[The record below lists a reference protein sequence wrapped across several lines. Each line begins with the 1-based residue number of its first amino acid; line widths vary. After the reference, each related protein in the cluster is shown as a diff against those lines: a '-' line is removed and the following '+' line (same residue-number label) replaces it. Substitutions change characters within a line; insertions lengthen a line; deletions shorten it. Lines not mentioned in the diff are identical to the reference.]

1 MSGGPSQPEQ
11 GEAQWTPPVDLS
23 HLSSEQQVIV
33 KEMLREES
41 GAFATDDGD
50 IECAEHLKLE
60 INLRD
65 DVPVQKTY
73 NSIPKPLYE
82 ELNSKTEDDRQPI
95 PRIQDILNSLSGNT
109 YFAVL
114 DQGKAYHQGFVAE
127 EHRHLTA
134 FITPW
139 GLFQWNRIP
148 FGLKNAPATY
158 QRYMEKCL
166 EGLCDE
172 ICIPYLDDVLVYSR
186 TFSEHVY
193 NVQKVLRRLQEYG
206 IKLKPKKC
214 ELFKPRVRYL
224 GRIVSADGYTMDSAD
239 VAAVAAVKETKP
251 RTVGELRKLLGFI
264 SYYRQYIR
272 DFSRLAKPL
281 YDLLSVRECS
291 EQPSRAKGQKEHSK
305 WKLPTSKGQLLS
317 NHKIPWN
324 ESHQERLS
332 FLIELLMQP
341 GVLAYPDFERPFV
354 LHTDASSEGLGAV
367 LYQEQGRKLRVVG
380 YGSRTLTPAERN
392 YHLHS
397 GKLEFL
403 ALKWAITDKFRDYL
417 FFAPSF
423 VVFTD
428 NNPLTYVMSSASVG
442 SQVSRL

>member
-1 MSGGPSQPEQ
+1 MSGDQVSLNKVKHSGLPK
-11 GEAQWTPPVDLS
+11 
-23 HLSSEQQVIV
+23 LSSEQQVIV

-41 GAFATDDGD
+41 EAFATDDGD
-50 IECAEHLKLE
+50 IGCAEHLKLE

-65 DVPVQKTY
+65 DAPVQKTY

-82 ELNSKTEDDRQPI
+82 DVKSHLQDMQLNSKTEDDRQPI

-109 YFAVL
+109 YFSVL
-114 DQGKAYHQGFVAE
+114 DQGKAFHQGFVADK
-127 EHRHLTA
+127 HRHLTA

-139 GLFQWNRIP
+139 GLYQWNRIP
-148 FGLKNAPATY
+148 FGLKNAPAAY

-166 EGLCDE
+166 EGLRDE

-186 TFSEHVY
+186 TFSEHVD
-193 NVQKVLRRLQEYG
+193 NVRKVLRRLQEYG

-239 VAAVAAVKETKP
+239 VAAGAALKETKP

-291 EQPSRAKGQKEHSK
+291 EQHRKSTPSGSCRH
-305 WKLPTSKGQLLS
+305 
-317 NHKIPWN
+317 
-324 ESHQERLS
+324 
-332 FLIELLMQP
+332 
-341 GVLAYPDFERPFV
+341 
-354 LHTDASSEGLGAV
+354 
-367 LYQEQGRKLRVVG
+367 RKDNCRQ
-380 YGSRTLTPAERN
+380 
-392 YHLHS
+392 
-397 GKLEFL
+397 
-403 ALKWAITDKFRDYL
+403 ITKFCGMKDTK
-417 FFAPSF
+417 S
-423 VVFTD
+423 D
-428 NNPLTYVMSSASVG
+428 
-442 SQVSRL
+442 